1 MDDRRFDELS
11 KHLSTGLSRKGILRL
26 LGGVGAAGIAAT
38 GLLQAADAKK
48 KGKNKKRKKK
58 HKGKTSQQG
67 NTQSQLDVQ
76 ADSNC
81 GSGKVLICHKAGQSG
96 NYTTNCVSTSAVC
109 QHNGHAGH
117 SGDCICLGSS
127 VNCPNE
133 GTLQTCSSDNVA
145 CGGHD
150 GSDLVCTGCGSGKT
164 ACGKNCCT
172 SSQKCCNGKCVEKS
186 DLCGGRCDKPCKAG
200 TCETATCDK
209 YGDCQ
214 KDPIDGKQGPG
225 CTGEGDICCSGRCVK
240 GDKCGCTPKT
250 CKDVE
255 GKCGDKIPDGCGGT
269 IRCDCPDKECQA
281 ATCVG
286 DKCKYTPIDGEQGPE
301 CHDKGEICC
310 AGKCVKT
317 DTLCGGTC
325 SNACEDEICQ
335 TASCVSGKCK
345 HTPVENG
352 EPGPLCDEEGDF
364 CCNGDCCEAGDVC
377 TGEGCCTPKTCAVDY
392 AGQCGTFP
400 QGCGLEDVTC
410 ECTSG
415 HTCNPQGICVD
426 IPSCVPVSIEEAC
439 SGLHCGPASN
449 GCGVDYECGTCGKKK
464 KKGQRP
470 IKQGCVA
477 GVCKPFKKKR
487 CFGSG
492 LAGQK
497 CSNKCKCKNG
507 RKCNNGRCCEDVGD
521 GSRHCNS
528 NSECCPGLV
537 CAYRRPGQHRVCM
550 PRNAKDLSTESTE
563 TTAAPGVAIGAILTG
578 LAATMGAKLT
588 GNGEPASV
596 AMDEVQIH
604 ALGPRD

>member
-11 KHLSTGLSRKGILRL
+11 KHLGTGLSRKGILRL
-26 LGGVGAAGIAAT
+26 LGGVGAAGLAAS

-58 HKGKTSQQG
+58 HKNG
-67 NTQSQLDVQ
+67 
-76 ADSNC
+76 
-81 GSGKVLICHKAGQSG
+81 GSGASQEGASGCHRDQDCQVQTCKTATCNKDGTCSYTPIDGRKGPKCASSGKICCKGE
-96 NYTTNCVSTSAVC
+96 CK
-109 QHNGHAGH
+109 
-117 SGDCICLGSS
+117 SGDTCCTPKTCKD
-127 VNCPNE
+127 VE
-133 GTLQTCSSDNVA
+133 GKCGDKIPDG
-145 CGGHD
+145 CGG
-150 GSDLVCTGCGSGKT
+150 TI
-164 ACGKNCCT
+164 
-172 SSQKCCNGKCVEKS
+172 
-186 DLCGGRCDKPCKAG
+186 RCDCPDKECQD
-200 TCETATCDK
+200 ATCDK
-209 YGDCQ
+209 DGNCKYT
-214 KDPIDGKQGPG
+214 PIDGKQGPE
-225 CTGEGDICCSGRCVK
+225 CHDKGEICCAGKCKSGDTC
-240 GDKCGCTPKT
+240 CTPKT

-301 CHDKGEICC
+301 CNGKGDICC
-310 AGKCVKT
+310 SGKCVKT